1 MNDYQQTLTLLL
13 FNRQFQAMIN
23 SGMNLLS
30 CTELLARIAPT
41 PYREFA
47 PEIKEKMLQGH
58 YLSAIFST
66 RPDLFSRYYAVMIR
80 VGEHGG
86 VLDEILGNLTDML
99 VEELKFTR
107 ALQQPPSFP
116 TSELTEPLSEQ
127 WTMLR
132 FSRSLSTMH
141 MLGVPMTLALEVAS
155 ETLPTELQQPVKDLL
170 RVEPREEAVT
180 RLISSGLLSPLLT
193 QLLHMGHDYGDIGQ
207 TMRQCADLYHD
218 QLSYLLGIDIQHP
231 APVAR
236 IITEEMLP
244 EFVPEDDTALLE
256 AEIAAIADLLRQ
268 TGSTVPIPM
277 TDGEDF
283 LADPCRQLWFTLT
296 QFALFQEASELL
308 INLTDGSCKILLDGQ
323 IIREMSATL
332 FPLLA
337 EFARQQPA
345 DYAFGTHRGS
355 YLLHVQV
362 DSQQIHLTITQ
373 ATSLAL
379 QEIGKVLK
387 EMGIPLPETLPDS
400 EQAPALL
407 DALLTWLRCSDIE
420 ALRLMLVNENE
431 RTDCIIST
439 QQQNTWKEGIRI
451 PAGMHL
457 IKDLLPE
464 LRQRAGITQHDR
476 RVMLTGTIQEHPNEP
491 PIRVEIQP
499 VTISIEREGTMPY
512 IFKAKTVVLMKES
525 G

>member
-1 MNDYQQTLTLLL
+1 MNDYPQTLALLL

-23 SGMNLLS
+23 SGMNLLA
-30 CTELLARIAPT
+30 CTELLARIAPN

-47 PEIKEKMLQGH
+47 TEIKEKMLQGH
-58 YLSAIFST
+58 YLSAIFSM
-66 RPDLFSRYYAVMIR
+66 RPDLFSRYYTVMIR

-107 ALQQPPSFP
+107 VLQQSPSFP
-116 TSELTEPLSEQ
+116 ASELTEPLNEQ
-127 WTMLR
+127 WAMLR

-141 MLGVPMTLALEVAS
+141 MLGVPMTLSLEVAS
-155 ETLPTELQQPVKDLL
+155 ETLPTERQQPVKDLL
-170 RVEPREEAVT
+170 LVASREEAVT
-180 RLISSGLLSPLLT
+180 RLISSGLLSPLVT

-218 QLSYLLGIDIQHP
+218 QLSYLFGIDIQHP

-244 EFVPEDDTALLE
+244 EFVPENDTALLE
-256 AEIAAIADLLRQ
+256 TETAAISDLLRQ
-268 TGSTVPIPM
+268 AGSTDATPVP
-277 TDGEDF
+277 DGEDF

-296 QFALFQEASELL
+296 QLAIYQGAAEIL
-308 INLTDGSCKILLDGQ
+308 INLGDGKCKISLDGQ

-337 EFARQQPA
+337 ELARQQPT
-345 DYAFGTHRGS
+345 DYAWRIPKGT
-355 YLLHVQV
+355 YLLHIQV
-362 DSQQIHLTITQ
+362 DSQQIRLTITQ

-387 EMGIPLPETLPDS
+387 EMGIPLPETLPDT

-407 DALLTWLRCSDIE
+407 DTLLIWLRCSDVE
-420 ALRLMLVNENE
+420 ALRLMPVHENE
-431 RTDCIIST
+431 RFDCVIST
-439 QQQNTWKEGIRI
+439 QQQNTWKEALRI
-451 PAGMHL
+451 PAGISL
-457 IKDLLPE
+457 IRDLLPV

-476 RVMLTGTIQEHPNEP
+476 RQMLTGTIQENPSEP
-491 PIRVEIQP
+491 SVRVEIQP
-499 VTISIEREGTMPY
+499 LTISIERSGTLPY
-512 IFKAKTVVLMKES
+512 SAKVETVVLMKEP